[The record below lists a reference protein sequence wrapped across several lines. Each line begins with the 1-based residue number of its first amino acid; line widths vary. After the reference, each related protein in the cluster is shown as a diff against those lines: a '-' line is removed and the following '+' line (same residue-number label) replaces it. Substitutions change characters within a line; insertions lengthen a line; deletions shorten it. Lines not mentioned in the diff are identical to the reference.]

1 MFERYTSRARRTI
14 FIARYEAAE
23 LGAHEIENEHL
34 LLGLIRESH
43 HLLRY
48 LPSLDYIDTLRN
60 DILASVPSREINSSP
75 NIPLSLTAKRA
86 LMYAAEEAD
95 SLGHQNIGTEH
106 LFLGLLRE
114 ADSSTAKICLS
125 HGADLAKARQ
135 LLIAS
140 DFEAGM
146 KPSRLG
152 TLTHKE
158 PEGCVAF
165 IEANSGERVGI
176 SGLNGLTH
184 IPREGE
190 FVTLDDYRG
199 APLRFRVVEVV
210 YHLHRD
216 PPQAP
221 ASAHRLSSIT
231 VRVLRIAA
239 NPAADVDST

>member
-14 FIARYEAAE
+14 FVARYEAAE
-23 LGAHEIENEHL
+23 LGAQEIENEHL

-60 DILASVPSREINSSP
+60 DILATISSKEINSSP
-75 NIPLSLTAKRA
+75 NIPLSLAAKRA
-86 LMYAAEEAD
+86 LMYAEEEAE

-114 ADSSTAKICLS
+114 ADSTTAKVCLK
-125 HGADLAKARQ
+125 HGAELVKARQ

-140 DFEAGM
+140 DFESAV
-146 KPSRLG
+146 KPPRA
-152 TLTHKE
+152 TIATHME
-158 PEGCVAF
+158 PDGCVAF

-176 SGLNGLTH
+176 AGFGGIH
-184 IPREGE
+184 HVPREGE

-199 APLRFRVVEVV
+199 APLRFRVVEVI

-239 NPAADVDST
+239 NAAADVDST